1 MTSRENVNRR
11 NLFAV
16 IPAAGQSR
24 RMGKPKLLLPLDDE
38 TVIARVIRTFQQPE
52 ISEVVVVVR
61 AGDVA
66 LQEELSKTAAT
77 VVIPEVDPPQMR
89 DSIEI
94 ALRWIER
101 TYHPHSTDGWIL
113 CPADHPLLNREVLA
127 ELIAAWKNCSTAI
140 QVPAFEGRRGHP
152 VFFRWS
158 LVDELFSLA
167 DDAGVNSL
175 VKRYPEAVTT
185 VEVSDADILLDL
197 DTPEDYDKL
206 CQRQGI

>member
-1 MTSRENVNRR
+1 MSNRNAMNR
-11 NLFAV
+11 VNLFAV

-24 RMGKPKLLLPLDDE
+24 RMGKPKLLLPLGDE
-38 TVIARVIRTFQQPE
+38 TVIAGVIRTFQQPE

-61 AGDVA
+61 AEDVA

-77 VVIPEVDPPQMR
+77 VVIPDVDPPQMR

-101 TYHPHSTDGWIL
+101 TYHPAATNGWIL
-113 CPADHPLLNREVLA
+113 CPADHPLLHREVLA
-127 ELIAAWKNCSTAI
+127 ELIAAWKKCSTAI

-167 DDAGVNSL
+167 DDAGVNAL

-197 DTPEDYDKL
+197 DTPEDYAKL
-206 CQRQGI
+206 CQRAGI